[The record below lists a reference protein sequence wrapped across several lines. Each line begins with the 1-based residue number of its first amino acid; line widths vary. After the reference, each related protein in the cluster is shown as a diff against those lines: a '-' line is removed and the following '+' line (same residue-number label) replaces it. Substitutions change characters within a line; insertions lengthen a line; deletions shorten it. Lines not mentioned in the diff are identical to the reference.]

1 MTPFKINTSKNGS
14 FRVSDTSIAHYLQNT
29 KEVSKGFLVRNHFTA
44 VQRALFTAYFL
55 ADGKCFESIAG
66 RGFDPKEAPKLND
79 ILDTMEWQINS
90 FTNGKYKEFAES
102 YDAHRTITAYHY
114 WHEIQNIFLSIK
126 SLRDGRYYEKLHYRS
141 VPRIEVTGG
150 NLVDCIMDLVW
161 RLDNEDDSN
170 QAEVD
175 EAMMKYNKLFS

>member
-1 MTPFKINTSKNGS
+1 MAPFKITTSKNGS
-14 FRVSDTSIAHYLQNT
+14 FRVSESSIAHYLQNT
-29 KEVSKGFLVRNHFTA
+29 KDVSKGFLVSRHFTA

-55 ADGKCFESIAG
+55 ADGKCYESLADK
-66 RGFDPKEAPKLND
+66 GFDSQEAPKLND

-90 FTNGKYKEFAES
+90 FTNGKYKEFVES

-114 WHEIQNIFLSIK
+114 WHEIQNIFLFIK
-126 SLRDGRYYEKLHYRS
+126 ALRDGRYFEKLHYRS
-141 VPRIEVTGG
+141 FPSIEVTGG
-150 NLVDCIMDLVW
+150 KLVDSIMDLVW

>member
-55 ADGKCFESIAG
+55 ADGKCFESIAS
-66 RGFDPKEAPKLND
+66 RGLDPKEAPRLND

-90 FTNGKYKEFAES
+90 FTTVSTKN
-102 YDAHRTITAYHY
+102 
-114 WHEIQNIFLSIK
+114 L
-126 SLRDGRYYEKLHYRS
+126 
-141 VPRIEVTGG
+141 PR
-150 NLVDCIMDLVW
+150 
-161 RLDNEDDSN
+161 
-170 QAEVD
+170 
-175 EAMMKYNKLFS
+175 AMMRTVLSQHIIIGMRYKTFSFPSNLLETEDIMKSFATGLFRALR

>member
-1 MTPFKINTSKNGS
+1 
-14 FRVSDTSIAHYLQNT
+14 
-29 KEVSKGFLVRNHFTA
+29 
-44 VQRALFTAYFL
+44 
-55 ADGKCFESIAG
+55 
-66 RGFDPKEAPKLND
+66 
-79 ILDTMEWQINS
+79 MEWQINS

-126 SLRDGRYYEKLHYRS
+126 SLRDGRYYEKLRFRS

-150 NLVDCIMDLVW
+150 KLVDSIMDLVW